1 MAVAKSDSKPESI
14 MSQDVRKAAQ
24 QLLDTLK
31 SVQLATLNAQG
42 EPEASYA
49 PCLIE
54 SQRVYL
60 FLSQL
65 ASHTQN
71 LLRTPVCSLMWIADE
86 QSSRNLFARERLIL
100 QCRSEV
106 IPSDS
111 EVALMRL
118 DAMEARQGPTLSLLR
133 SLPDFQLFQLSPTSG
148 RFIQGFGAAYTFEL
162 FDLDTLTPVSGR

>member
-106 IPSDS
+106 IPQT
-111 EVALMRL
+111 AK
-118 DAMEARQGPTLSLLR
+118 SL
-133 SLPDFQLFQLSPTSG
+133 
-148 RFIQGFGAAYTFEL
+148 
-162 FDLDTLTPVSGR
+162 